1 MLKDNNK
8 YELWTCFT
16 TFSSVSFVEFEQ
28 ANINQDPDL
37 FNP

>member
-8 YELWTCFT
+8 CELWTCFT

-28 ANINQDPDL
+28 ENVNQDLDL
-37 FNP
+37 FNQ